1 MFDLLLRNGK
11 IVDGTGNPWYYGDV
25 AVKDGRITAVGRIDA
40 ETTASRVIDLH
51 RQYAVSPGFID
62 GHCHSDLMIL
72 DNPRCEI
79 KLRQGVT
86 SEVVG
91 NCGLAPSP
99 SVPAAD
105 AMLRQYLEPVLG
117 RYHQQWPWP
126 TIGRYLDA
134 VDAVRPSGNLRTF
147 AAHGS
152 IRASVMGFDQRPAE
166 PAELDRMKELLRT
179 SMQEGAIGMS
189 LGLIYAPG
197 RYADE
202 RELVELCRVLAET
215 GGLLSVHMR
224 GEGAKLLPAVQEMI
238 DLAET
243 TGVPLQISHLKA
255 AGKAN
260 WGIAADAIER
270 IEQARSRGVD
280 ITCDV
285 YPYTA
290 GATTLTTLLPP
301 WALAGG
307 VTDALERM
315 RDASARRRMIADM
328 RSAGEGWDNLVVAS
342 GWENVYISSVRT
354 AGNKPAEGKYVLE
367 LSERRGVEPEAYVL
381 DLLLEESGEVAIVFF
396 LMDEREV
403 DHVIQWAGS
412 LVASDSLHC
421 QTGKPHPRLFGCFP
435 KLLARSVR
443 EQRLL
448 TLEQAVRKITSFP
461 AQRFRMSGRGLVQE
475 GCVADLTIFDP
486 DTIADRAT
494 YDDPQQYPDGIMHV
508 AVQGRLTVCDGHHTG
523 AACGIAIR

>member
-1 MFDLLLRNGK
+1 MFDLLLRGGK

-25 AVKDGRITAVGRIDA
+25 AVKDGRIAAIGRIDA
-40 ETTASRVIDLH
+40 AAEAAQVIDLH
-51 RQYAVSPGFID
+51 KRYAVSPGFID

-72 DNPRCEI
+72 DHPRCEI

-86 SEVVG
+86 GEIVG

-99 SVPAAD
+99 ADPASA

-117 RYHQQWPWP
+117 RHEKAWPWP

-134 VDAVRPSGNLRTF
+134 VDAARPSGNLRTF

-152 IRASVMGFDQRPAE
+152 IRAAVMGFDQRPAE
-166 PAELDRMKELLRT
+166 PDELDRMKALLRI
-179 SMQEGAIGMS
+179 SLQEGAIGMS

-202 RELVELCRVLAET
+202 RELVELCRVLAEA

-224 GEGAKLLPAVQEMI
+224 GEGAKLLPAVREML

-255 AGKAN
+255 AGTAN
-260 WGIAADAIER
+260 WGIAAQAIEL

-280 ITCDV
+280 AACDV

-290 GATTLTTLLPP
+290 GSTTLTTMLPP

-307 VTDALERM
+307 VPAALERM
-315 RDASARRRMIADM
+315 RDPSLRRRMIADM
-328 RSAGEGWDNLVVAS
+328 RGAADDWDNLVAAS
-342 GWENVYISSVRT
+342 GWHNVYIASVRT
-354 AGNKPAEGKYVLE
+354 DRNRAAEGKHVQE
-367 LSERRGVEPEAYVL
+367 LSEQAGVGPEEYVL
-381 DLLLEESGEVAIVFF
+381 DLLLEESGDVSIVFF
-396 LMDEREV
+396 LMDENEV
-403 DHVIQWAGS
+403 NQVIQWEGS
-412 LVASDSLHC
+412 IVASDSLHN
-421 QTGKPHPRLFGCFP
+421 QASKPHPRLFGCFP
-435 KLLARSVR
+435 RLLARTVR

-461 AQRFRMSGRGLVQE
+461 AQRFRMSERGLLQP
-475 GCVADLTIFDP
+475 GFVADLAVFDP

-494 YDDPQQYPDGIMHV
+494 YDDPKRYPDGIPHV
-508 AVQGRLTVCDGHHTG
+508 VVQGRLTVCDGRHTG
-523 AACGIAIR
+523 AACGVAIR